1 MEDRPMIAHTP
12 VSGVW
17 SSADGR
23 ISLELR
29 LDGAFTETHA
39 ALSEAFTGV
48 YVLVGEK
55 LKLFEDS
62 GAVATGRLAH
72 GRLSISE
79 DEPSLSATKPL
90 YCSCPVSA
98 GLWG

>member
-1 MEDRPMIAHTP
+1 MIAHTP

-17 SSADGR
+17 SSPDGR

-29 LDGAFTETHA
+29 LDGTFSEQHA
-39 ALSEAFTGV
+39 ALHEAFTGV
-48 YVLVGEK
+48 YVLLGEK

-62 GAVATGRLAH
+62 GAVATGRLAD
-72 GRLSISE
+72 GRLSIGE
-79 DEPSLSATKPL
+79 EEPDEPSIRGGSPL
-90 YCSCPVSA
+90 YCKCPVSA

>member
-1 MEDRPMIAHTP
+1 MIAHTP

-17 SSADGR
+17 SSPDGR
-23 ISLELR
+23 ITLELR
-29 LDGAFTETHA
+29 LDGTFSERHA
-39 ALSEAFTGV
+39 ALRDSFTGV

-55 LKLFEDS
+55 LKLFENS

-72 GRLSISE
+72 GRLSLGE
-79 DEPSLSATKPL
+79 EEPDEPSLGPDKPL
-90 YCSCPVSA
+90 YCECPASA